1 MRELRLE
8 VARVNE
14 AYGSPRSK
22 FKFKAA
28 KVTALDEDIK
38 VRTRATGRVQEV
50 CPINR
55 RTPETFESVLRF
67 VRSLIFAEP
76 SRVFPIASP
85 LH

>member
-22 FKFKAA
+22 FKFKATE
-28 KVTALDEDIK
+28 VTALDENIK
-38 VRTRATGRVQEV
+38 VRVTGRVEEV

-55 RTPETFESVLRF
+55 RKSHL
-67 VRSLIFAEP
+67 AEP

>member
-28 KVTALDEDIK
+28 EVTALDEDIK
-38 VRTRATGRVQEV
+38 VRATGRVEEV

-55 RTPETFESVLRF
+55 RAPETFESVLRF